1 MLDTH
6 SPRRRHPCFWMS
18 IVAKRDSGYHHCASS
33 VRGAAPSSW
42 RCPSNVETM
51 TSNWLRVFKRA
62 NPAHLCSGHT
72 PERETGPLPSEKC
85 VARCGSEYD
94 EIRMSTVRFA
104 RVLERCTGHL
114 YRHFLLT
121 FQEVR
126 LVRKTCN
133 QLTQSPTMIGV
144 ANGSPSPPLD

>member
-1 MLDTH
+1 MQF
-6 SPRRRHPCFWMS
+6 PRLCTQHFC
-18 IVAKRDSGYHHCASS
+18 KNYHIPPHFLRKC
-33 VRGAAPSSW
+33 RF
-42 RCPSNVETM
+42 RL
-51 TSNWLRVFKRA
+51 NWLRVFKRA

-114 YRHFLLT
+114 RRHFLLT
-121 FQEVR
+121 FQDVR

-133 QLTQSPTMIGV
+133 QLKLKKEAKSNMAVYTISRFY
-144 ANGSPSPPLD
+144 